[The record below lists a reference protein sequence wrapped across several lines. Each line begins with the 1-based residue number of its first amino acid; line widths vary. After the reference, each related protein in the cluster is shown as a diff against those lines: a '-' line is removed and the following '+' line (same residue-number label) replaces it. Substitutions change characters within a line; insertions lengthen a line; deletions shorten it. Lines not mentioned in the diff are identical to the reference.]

1 MQSATLRN
9 GPVDAS
15 LVNSPEAM
23 RSSNVI
29 DFFSDVVLLSLLLLL
44 CDDDD
49 DDDVLF
55 VVT

>member
-29 DFFSDVVLLSLLLLL
+29 FSDVVLLLSLLLFD
-44 CDDDD
+44 DDDD

>member
-29 DFFSDVVLLSLLLLL
+29 FLLFD
-44 CDDDD
+44 DDDD

-55 VVT
+55 VVIA